1 MAKQIFKNVACLY
14 RPLLFL
20 YSMFITTLLEIQSQ
34 LKKLIKKR
42 NNNILVSIWFDLIWF
57 DLIWSNSKHI
67 NNSRYCLDLISL
79 LQQSINFLL
88 IRIIYLDCLSFPF
101 PVFWG
106 LLSSIILR
114 HFFFKLLII
123 ATSYNAVTT
132 RLYIQ
137 KTKTY
142 WLW

>member
-1 MAKQIFKNVACLY
+1 MSRVCIGRFYFYIPCLLRHYLKFNPSWKN
-14 RPLLFL
+14 
-20 YSMFITTLLEIQSQ
+20 S
-34 LKKLIKKR
+34 LKKETTTFLFR
-42 NNNILVSIWFDLIWF
+42 FDLIWF